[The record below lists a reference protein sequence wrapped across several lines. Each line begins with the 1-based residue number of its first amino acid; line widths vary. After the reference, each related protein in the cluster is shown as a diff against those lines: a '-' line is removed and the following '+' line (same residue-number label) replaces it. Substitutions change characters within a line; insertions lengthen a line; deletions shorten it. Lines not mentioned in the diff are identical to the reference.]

1 MGFWVLIEA
10 LSFFLRTSRTQ
21 RTTKIW
27 VRDKGGDKEE
37 EGLICS
43 TKRRKLAKYIGK
55 DERVWN
61 LPAQKEKY
69 QEKTEE
75 EEEKLA
81 GLTT

>member
-1 MGFWVLIEA
+1 M
-10 LSFFLRTSRTQ
+10 
-21 RTTKIW
+21 
-27 VRDKGGDKEE
+27 RDKGGDKEE

-61 LPAQKEKY
+61 LPAQKENY
-69 QEKTEE
+69 QKKTEE